1 LRLYSDCKKSELLDE
16 QYKTQNWLQYCK
28 VNGYFVYEYHAQK
41 RYGYYHA
48 ATFCKQ
54 IRLVTK
60 GGKSKG
66 KENPL
71 YLRGCETLSVAR
83 QGQETPFISHST
95 PAKKTNHPLSHNIK
109 PLTRAHTQRRRT

>member
-1 LRLYSDCKKSELLDE
+1 MKLKIAADVID
-16 QYKTQNWLQYCK
+16 
-28 VNGYFVYEYHAQK
+28 GVYEYHATIIMNIII
-41 RYGYYHA
+41 YA

-95 PAKKTNHPLSHNIK
+95 PAKKQIILSHII
-109 PLTRAHTQRRRT
+109 